1 MKWMLWWSLPVMMW
15 AQEPLPQSAP
25 AKMGMSAEGLAKIG
39 PAVESLIKNQKLA
52 GGSVLILRKGHI
64 VYQESFGHRDIEA
77 GKPMEKDT
85 LFRIF
90 SMTKGLTSA
99 AALMLCEEGKLSL
112 DDPIE
117 LYLEEL
123 KGQERWDG
131 IGKTAPLRRKT
142 TVRDLLRHTS
152 GFPPNRGA
160 QVLSL
165 KYRKAGVMDREAS
178 LMKSVEALKGL
189 PLLDEPGSKWRYGMS
204 SDLLA
209 AVVTRAAG
217 EPFEK
222 FLHRRLI
229 DPLEMTDT
237 AYSVPEA
244 KADRLAT
251 SYRPGLNGM
260 KVLDAAEGSNYLKDP
275 AFKGGGSGLVSTI
288 TDYARFLQMIANG
301 GEFQGKRYLREGTV
315 NLMRTNQ
322 LPLSIP
328 QIAFG
333 QEERYGT
340 GFGLGFCVR
349 YDHDDRWDKDAAIG
363 EYGWGGAASTHYW
376 ISPEH
381 ELVVVTMEQ
390 TMPYNWN
397 LEKALKPLIYAAA
410 KKSEKRVN

>member
-1 MKWMLWWSLPVMMW
+1 MKWQLLWCFPLGVF
-15 AQEPLPQSAP
+15 AVEPLPKSDP
-25 AKMGMSAEGLAKIG
+25 AKVGMSGEALAKIG
-39 PAVESLIKNQKLA
+39 PAVESLIATRKLA
-52 GGSVLILRKGHI
+52 GGSVLVLRKGQI
-64 VYQESFGHRDIEA
+64 VYQESFGHRDIESE
-77 GKPMEKDT
+77 KPMEKDT
-85 LFRIF
+85 LFRIY

-112 DDPIE
+112 DDPID
-117 LYLEEL
+117 LYLKEL
-123 KGQERWDG
+123 KGQEHWVSL
-131 IGKTAPLRRKT
+131 GKTTALRRKT

-152 GFPPNRGA
+152 GFPPTRGG
-160 QVLSL
+160 QVLNL
-165 KYRKAGVMDREAS
+165 RYRKAGVMNRKLP
-178 LMKSVEALKGL
+178 LMNTVEALKGM
-189 PLLDEPGSKWRYGMS
+189 PLLDEPGSRWLYGMS
-204 SDLLA
+204 SDMLA

-217 EPFEK
+217 EPFEN

-229 DPLEMTDT
+229 EPLGMRDT
-237 AYSVPEA
+237 AYSVPGD

-251 SYRPGLNGM
+251 SYRRELKGL
-260 KVLDAAEGSNYLKDP
+260 KVLETAAESKYLKDP

-288 TDYARFLQMIANG
+288 TDYGRFLQMIANG

-328 QIAFG
+328 QISFG
-333 QEERYGT
+333 KEQRFGT

-349 YDHDDRWDKDAAIG
+349 FGHDDRWDKDAAIG

-376 ISPEH
+376 ISPKH

-397 LEKALKPLIYAAA
+397 MEKTLKPLIYAAVG
-410 KKSEKRVN
+410 KSEKE